1 MLKSFRKSF
10 YRDSNGS
17 LRRLPTQVSMSQRAA
32 YLDHHLGGTDF
43 IDSLKDV
50 PPSVQQ
56 MTWHRNTVVWELG
69 EYQYEKKHGISRFEQ
84 ALQNKQSN
92 SNA

>member
-32 YLDHHLGGTDF
+32 YFDHHLGGTGFTDQ
-43 IDSLKDV
+43 LKDV
-50 PPSVQQ
+50 PSSLRG
-56 MTWHRNTVVWELG
+56 MTWDRSTVIYELG
-69 EYQYEKKHGISRFEQ
+69 EYQYEEKHGISRFEQ
-84 ALQNKQSN
+84 ALQNKQSH
-92 SNA
+92 NA